1 MGNLFNPMSKDRKIQ
16 ILGIIVILLTVIIG
30 TSIIYFILNKKP
42 DSNTTNSTS
51 SSSSQ
56 LPQPKDIDPISKSV
70 SSVPLRVDYS
80 KTRINEVISGI
91 NQKVKNIKQVKDYEP
106 SIKFCDGLAS
116 LVYSTAS
123 NVNPLKLDI
132 NYNGLAP
139 TFEKIYTDGK
149 VILVACE
156 QHLEGSTGAFDEYKK
171 AYSKYINELTEI
183 KNIE

>member
-1 MGNLFNPMSKDRKIQ
+1 MDNLLNPMSKDRKIQ
-16 ILGIIVILLTVIIG
+16 ILGIIIILLTIIIG

-42 DSNTTNSTS
+42 DSKIINSTS

-56 LPQPKDIDPISKSV
+56 LPQPKDIDPIPKSV
-70 SSVPLRVDYS
+70 SSTPMRVDYS
-80 KTRINEVISGI
+80 KSKINEVISKI
-91 NQKVKNIKQVKDYEP
+91 NQNIKNIKQVKNYEP

-132 NYNGLAP
+132 NYNSLAP

-149 VILVACE
+149 VILVGCE
-156 QHLEGSTGAFDEYKK
+156 QHLSGSTGAFDEYKK

-183 KNIE
+183 KNID